1 MVIILKQNADKQQ
14 FENLVSWLEA
24 QSIKVH
30 ISEGINQTIV
40 GLVGDTTALDI
51 DMLKALEIVEDV
63 KRIQEPYKNA
73 NRKFHPR
80 DTVIKWGRH
89 NRWRRINFDCRA
101 LFG

>member
-40 GLVGDTTALDI
+40 GLVGDD
-51 DMLKALEIVEDV
+51 
-63 KRIQEPYKNA
+63 
-73 NRKFHPR
+73 
-80 DTVIKWGRH
+80 
-89 NRWRRINFDCRA
+89 RA
-101 LFG
+101 